1 VVTPVPLM
9 STRDVGG
16 QGRHSNLRP
25 TQRRQPLRFVR
36 YYVVL
41 ARPFSEVER
50 DLLAGVYAW
59 LPSIAEQ
66 ARDYAVRLL
75 TEVGLEKD
83 SLSAGSVVK
92 LGRPRRTKQATRLPI
107 EVRVAGRQGMH
118 SLFVGQLEI
127 APIGPNATQ
136 IGIAAVYQPQWELQ
150 LAGVVRRTGGRALV
164 HRVAEAAAREFMEQI
179 GVRLGLGKPAAPSP
193 HCAAADNRS
202 QPVREKPDE
211 RP

>member
-1 VVTPVPLM
+1 MVTPVPLI
-9 STRDVGG
+9 STRDVGRG

-107 EVRVAGRQGMH
+107 EVRVAGRHGMH

-136 IGIAAVYQPQWELQ
+136 IGIAAVYQP
-150 LAGVVRRTGGRALV
+150 LAGVVRRIGSRALV

-193 HCAAADNRS
+193 HCAVADNRS